1 MQTAECNMVQFISI
15 NVFVTILEEMD
26 AYQHGKLKVNG
37 NKLEMIIKI

>member
-15 NVFVTILEEMD
+15 NVFATILEEMD
-26 AYQHGKLKVNG
+26 AYQNGKLKENE